1 MQKEYFLVYV
11 FEDKVVIMLVEDLEL
26 KVVFVVKRVE
36 DLEFVKLVWV
46 QFNFI
51 YEWFFYYEFIY
62 WLYFVGW
69 LMDLQDI
76 CF

>member
-11 FEDKVVIMLVEDLEL
+11 FEDKVVVMLVVDFEL
-26 KVVFVVKRVE
+26 KVVLEVKRVV
-36 DLEFVKLVWV
+36 DLEFVKFVWV

-51 YEWFFYYEFIY
+51 YECFFYYEFIY
-62 WLYFVGW
+62 WFYFVGW